1 MRRHHFVAS
10 RQLGLG
16 WCSPKEALSLF
27 SACYFFKWLLQE
39 LCSCS
44 NVFFLKATLDGGY
57 TPSPPPPP
65 PPRPAT
71 HPMEHC
77 VPLKSELAYRVP
89 LKSVSAHRMLI
100 TMFDFRIVSN
110 VNSVVAI
117 VLGIYI
123 LCTGDEMKADA
134 VWFDS
139 KLARMACSIIIGY
152 MIAGAVFIPVEK
164 KWCTWCDFRKDNN
177 CCSPSMQ
184 RLFLCLR

>member
-1 MRRHHFVAS
+1 
-10 RQLGLG
+10 
-16 WCSPKEALSLF
+16 
-27 SACYFFKWLLQE
+27 
-39 LCSCS
+39 
-44 NVFFLKATLDGGY
+44 
-57 TPSPPPPP
+57 
-65 PPRPAT
+65 
-71 HPMEHC
+71 
-77 VPLKSELAYRVP
+77 
-89 LKSVSAHRMLI
+89 MLI

-164 KWCTWCDFRKDNN
+164 NDVHDVILEKTTIVVLRQ
-177 CCSPSMQ
+177 CSVC
-184 RLFLCLR
+184 FYA